1 MQDKAFQRAYRQAK
15 RQVVQQA
22 ITKLQRSSGEAV
34 EVLRKIMNDSTKPP
48 GPRVTAARTIL
59 DMAVR
64 VVELEDLESRVEEI
78 ERKLGGKK

>member
-1 MQDKAFQRAYRQAK
+1 
-15 RQVVQQA
+15 
-22 ITKLQRSSGEAV
+22 
-34 EVLRKIMNDSTKPP
+34 MNDSTKPP